1 MSKSFFVGVL
11 FITTLF
17 SAAPFAHAIPG
28 DQCAYPPPSGT
39 QPGILDVNEQCVPD
53 PADCNPNT
61 QSCIE
66 SGCDPITQSCQIV
79 PPPDV
84 EGPPEP
90 PPPPASCS
98 PNAPFC
104 ALAPIP
110 GLTDNTSMSVVN
122 SDTLANFLNNLY
134 KYLLGIAAAAAVIE
148 IIWGGI
154 QMAVNRDSVSAL
166 LDSKGRV
173 LRAIQGL
180 ILVFA
185 PFLVFSI
192 INPQILNLSIGLKEL
207 KPGPAIL
214 SGNLPPTPASGCTPG
229 PNNNEYFEAWVC
241 AGKSA
246 AQSQSCTNPE
256 LTETVGPCARVSA
269 STGQCID
276 TSSTMYCSGG
286 SVELLSYMYYTT
298 SRYSAFGTLLQF
310 PIGRPAPSTWAWAPS
325 SEASAAHF
333 ENACKSAGGKHSTDS
348 LIDLSQ
354 SFLLSAL
361 PSWLSSCPAAEN
373 ITFDPA
379 DYAGVICFDTTA
391 TCEAPI

>member
-17 SAAPFAHAIPG
+17 SSAPLAHAMPG

-39 QPGILDVNEQCVPD
+39 QPGILDIDERCVPD

-61 QSCIE
+61 QSCVA
-66 SGCDPITQSCQIV
+66 SGCDPLTQSCPIE
-79 PPPDV
+79 P
-84 EGPPEP
+84 PPEP
-90 PPPPASCS
+90 EGPNPPPPQGSCS

-110 GLTDNTSMSVVN
+110 GLTDNTSTSVVN
-122 SDTLANFLNNLY
+122 SETLAVFLNNLY

-192 INPQILNLSIGLKEL
+192 INPAILNLSIGLQEL
-207 KPGPAIL
+207 EPGPAIL
-214 SGNLPPTPASGCTPG
+214 SGNLPPTPTSGCTPG
-229 PNNNEYFEAWVC
+229 PANNEYFEAWVC
-241 AGKSA
+241 ASKSA
-246 AQSQSCTNPE
+246 AQSQECTNTD
-256 LTETVGPCARVSA
+256 LDQTIGPCARVSA

-286 SVELLSYMYYTT
+286 SIELLSYMYYTT
-298 SRYSAFGTLLQF
+298 TRYNPLDPFKPPVSWPDRSTWSW
-310 PIGRPAPSTWAWAPS
+310 APSTRS
-325 SEASAAHF
+325 SAAQF
-333 ENACKSAGGKHSTDS
+333 ENACRSAGGKSTNDS
-348 LIDLSQ
+348 GWYGSKPFVLSV
-354 SFLLSAL
+354 L
-361 PSWLSSCPAAEN
+361 PSWLSACPESEN

-379 DYAGVICFDTTA
+379 DYAGAICFNTTA